1 MAFATLS
8 AVSLPLLKAKIE
20 GPDPDIPEPNAP
32 FSIAVF
38 LIRSKPGISTER
50 KGSRFHHEGTLL
62 SRNLGYIILLLVRP
76 HFHCIIAL

>member
-38 LIRSKPGISTER
+38 LIRSKPGIS
-50 KGSRFHHEGTLL
+50 KSAKVLRFHHEGNALL
-62 SRNLGYIILLLVRP
+62 SRNLVYNP
-76 HFHCIIAL
+76 ATFPIA

>member
-1 MAFATLS
+1 
-8 AVSLPLLKAKIE
+8 VSLPLLKAKK

-50 KGSRFHHEGTLL
+50 KGSTI
-62 SRNLGYIILLLVRP
+62 SS
-76 HFHCIIAL
+76 

>member
-50 KGSRFHHEGTLL
+50 KGSTI
-62 SRNLGYIILLLVRP
+62 SS
-76 HFHCIIAL
+76 